1 MKKQRKS
8 KNSAIHVSSP
18 VVEGERKLDGSSL
31 TVYDDG
37 QKVKVVYEVYPGDV
51 RIMEND
57 AHSQRLFQVTNR
69 DGGGKVPSP
78 SDVVTNGRGQNDL
91 QDQNA
96 PKVCNVMLICDASSS
111 QPCSGPEDNSTDTH
125 ETLTETSTMT
135 FVDAH
140 TVYELGETHS
150 LLCVMEVHINKEFV
164 LIDDDD
170 DGDMSLR
177 EKTVTNMSIMD
188 GNAADLVCGRRLSIS
203 TDTYSE
209 CKEESICLNL
219 LPVTSYT
226 ISITALCSFFQV
238 PLEGTRVFDY
248 SSPKN
253 PVSSSQRRSHGQC
266 VTAQVHLR
274 DEGKE
279 ITLAVADGPYYDF
292 FYNAPLQNVY

>member
-1 MKKQRKS
+1 MVSEDNHHNVKALQQTSKKCMKKQRKS
-8 KNSAIHVSSP
+8 ETSAIHLSSP
-18 VVEGERKLDGSSL
+18 VAEGQRKIDGSRL

-57 AHSQRLFQVTNR
+57 AHSQKLCQVTSR
-69 DGGGKVPSP
+69 DGRGKVPSP

-96 PKVCNVMLICDASSS
+96 SKVSNLMLICDASSS
-111 QPCSGPEDNSTDTH
+111 QPCSGPEDNSTDAH

-140 TVYELGETHS
+140 TIDESGETHS
-150 LLCVMEVHINKEFV
+150 LLGVMEVHINKEFV

-188 GNAADLVCGRRLSIS
+188 GNAADLVCGRLLSIS
-203 TDTYSE
+203 TDTSSE
-209 CKEESICLNL
+209 CKEESVA
-219 LPVTSYT
+219 PE
-226 ISITALCSFFQV
+226 
-238 PLEGTRVFDY
+238 P
-248 SSPKN
+248 
-253 PVSSSQRRSHGQC
+253 
-266 VTAQVHLR
+266 TAQ
-274 DEGKE
+274 
-279 ITLAVADGPYYDF
+279 ADLHTKKQPCCF
-292 FYNAPLQNVY
+292 CSIL

>member
-1 MKKQRKS
+1 MTIHYFNQMQRTSEQCMKKQRKS
-8 KNSAIHVSSP
+8 ENSAIHLSSP

-31 TVYDDG
+31 TVYGDG

-51 RIMEND
+51 
-57 AHSQRLFQVTNR
+57 QRLFQVTSR

-78 SDVVTNGRGQNDL
+78 SYVVTDGRGQNDL

-96 PKVCNVMLICDASSS
+96 PKVCNVMLICNASSS

-125 ETLTETSTMT
+125 KTLTETSTMT

-140 TVYELGETHS
+140 TIDESGETHS

-209 CKEESICLNL
+209 CKEESVA
-219 LPVTSYT
+219 PE
-226 ISITALCSFFQV
+226 
-238 PLEGTRVFDY
+238 P
-248 SSPKN
+248 
-253 PVSSSQRRSHGQC
+253 
-266 VTAQVHLR
+266 TAQ
-274 DEGKE
+274 
-279 ITLAVADGPYYDF
+279 ADTHTKKQPCCF
-292 FYNAPLQNVY
+292 CSIL

>member
-1 MKKQRKS
+1 MSKLCYDKRVVMIIPFSISVQRTSEKCMKKQRKS

-96 PKVCNVMLICDASSS
+96 PKVCNVMLICDASTG

-140 TVYELGETHS
+140 TIDESGETHS

-209 CKEESICLNL
+209 CKEESVA
-219 LPVTSYT
+219 PE
-226 ISITALCSFFQV
+226 
-238 PLEGTRVFDY
+238 P
-248 SSPKN
+248 
-253 PVSSSQRRSHGQC
+253 
-266 VTAQVHLR
+266 TAQ
-274 DEGKE
+274 
-279 ITLAVADGPYYDF
+279 ADTHTKKQPCCF
-292 FYNAPLQNVY
+292 CSIL